1 MYEMRYPTQIVFIL
15 SVAFLF
21 ATSGK
26 VIASDWKYVGIAG
39 LSTGEY
45 NVYVDLEKLEK
56 HDEIVTMHELHDFRF
71 EQFAPQGGYKSLTQK
86 WEYQCRSS
94 LIRALDKTLYRDG
107 MGRGPVIS
115 KVEAETREWLE
126 VLPGE
131 AIEAKWRVACELA
144 DG

>member
-1 MYEMRYPTQIVFIL
+1 MRDQIQISLIL
-15 SVAFLF
+15 SIALLF
-21 ATSGK
+21 TTSGK
-26 VIASDWKYVGIAG
+26 LVANDWKYVGIAG

-86 WEYQCRSS
+86 WEYQCKSS
-94 LIRALDKTLYRDG
+94 LIRALDKTLYRDR

-115 KVEAETREWLE
+115 KVQAKTQEWLE